1 MVSYSSEERL
11 FSKGQTMSQAQYLNG
26 YDDGYADAVK
36 KIKASAGQGGGSGSG
51 SGGVKV
57 FFVGDDVMMPT
68 ELRGVAAQ
76 IDPSEDHDFKDD
88 LPALVYVGT
97 TFFMPVVAGDPGSSF
112 SNGDVVLIYGKEG
125 TTPLAYTYRGV
136 NITY

>member
-1 MVSYSSEERL
+1 
-11 FSKGQTMSQAQYLNG
+11 MSQAQYLNG

-51 SGGVKV
+51 SNSGSNNVKM
-57 FFVGDDVMMPT
+57 FFVGDDAMMPT
-68 ELRGVAAQ
+68 ELKGVATQ
-76 IDPSEDHDFKDD
+76 IDPSDGDHDFKDD

-97 TFFMPVVAGDPGSSF
+97 SFFMPVVDGDPGNSF

-125 TTPLAYTYRGV
+125 TTPLSYAYRGV
-136 NITY
+136 NITDEK